1 MIESNIAALAIY
13 STLSGDATL
22 AALVGTRIY
31 EDVRPEAEY
40 VGPYIVFQLQASS
53 NDVIGLGARRVWSPL
68 LYTIRG
74 IARASSYGGQLA
86 TIAERI
92 DDLLHARYIETAYG
106 RLWLWR
112 ERPFRMSET
121 YQEVEYRHSGGI
133 YRINTQQR

>member
-1 MIESNIAALAIY
+1 MIEPNIAGQAIY

-40 VGPYIVFQLQASS
+40 LGPYIVFQLQASS

-68 LYTIRG
+68 LYVVRG
-74 IARASSYGGQLA
+74 IARASSYGGELA
-86 TIAERI
+86 TIADRI
-92 DDLLHARYIETAYG
+92 DDLLHAKHIETVNG
-106 RLWLWR
+106 QLWLWR
-112 ERPFRMSET
+112 ERPFRMTEQTQET
-121 YQEVEYRHSGGI
+121 EFRHSGGI